1 MTKVQR
7 LVGARIREIRKQKGW
22 SQEALAEH
30 AGFHYSFIGSVERGQ
45 RNISLTNLE
54 KLASTLGVEVHQ
66 LFAYSKAMPEGDD
79 KDPLFQEIIDMLI
92 RLDRSDLKRLKV
104 VIKEFLR

>member
-7 LVGARIREIRKQKGW
+7 LVGARIREIRKQKGL
-22 SQEALAEH
+22 SQETLAEL
-30 AGFHYSFIGSVERGQ
+30 AGFHYSFVGSVERGQ

-54 KLASTLGVEVHQ
+54 KLASTLGVEVYQ
-66 LFAYSKAMPEGDD
+66 LFAYSKAMPEAYD
-79 KDPLFQEIIDMLI
+79 KDPLLHEIIDMLI

-104 VIKEFLR
+104 VMKEFL